1 MTALIADLCRRL
13 EGRLYALGFSA
24 PLPRR
29 LLALQL
35 LLGGGGLLLGLPLA
49 RYSLWPLA
57 FGLGA
62 LIMACCLWQTI
73 RFVLFVQGRRY
84 SPRLGLRFFA
94 HFLARFLGI
103 ALVLYTSLVLLKAP
117 LAPLLLGLGST
128 SAAIALWGI
137 ARTVRKPVK
146 EA

>member
-1 MTALIADLCRRL
+1 MER
-13 EGRLYALGFSA
+13 RLYALGFIA

-29 LLALQL
+29 FLLLQL
-35 LLGGGGLLLGLPLA
+35 LLGGGALLPGLPLA
-49 RYSLWPLA
+49 GYSLWPLA

-73 RFVLFVQGRRY
+73 RFVQRAQFQRY
-84 SPRLGLRFFA
+84 SFGLGVRFFA
-94 HFLARFLGI
+94 RFLARFFCL
-103 ALVLYTSLVLLKAP
+103 ALVLYLCIVPLGAP
-117 LAPLLLGLGST
+117 LVPLLLGLTST

-137 ARTVRKPVK
+137 GRAIRKTVK

>member
-1 MTALIADLCRRL
+1 MMAPDLLQNLERRL
-13 EGRLYALGFSA
+13 YGLGFTS

-29 LLALQL
+29 LLALQM
-35 LLGGGGLLLGLPLA
+35 LLGGAGLLSGLFLA

-73 RFVLFVQGRRY
+73 RFVHSAQSQRY
-84 SPRLGLRFFA
+84 SPRMRARFFL
-94 HFLARFLGI
+94 HFLARFFCI
-103 ALVLYTSLVLLKAP
+103 ALALYPCVALFRIP
-117 LAPLLLGLGST
+117 PAPLLLGLGSL

-137 ARTVRKPVK
+137 ARAVRKTPK